1 MKQLVFV
8 FEVNKRRHPA
18 AALRNAA
25 ADSIRSDTYNSL
37 LCRDKAIAAW
47 RQSNCCIAM
56 QQSTRQYISG
66 NKTNEMTEVPE
77 VKMEVKKEV
86 NSLRSWKLKWTIPYE
101 QTASKANVQPTRW
114 LYFLRE
120 AHNFQFNFIL

>member
-1 MKQLVFV
+1 
-8 FEVNKRRHPA
+8 
-18 AALRNAA
+18 
-25 ADSIRSDTYNSL
+25 
-37 LCRDKAIAAW
+37 
-47 RQSNCCIAM
+47 M
-56 QQSTRQYISG
+56 QQSTMQYISG